1 MEAVFYPLKC
11 MSVLSVFV
19 ELSISYC
26 LSSGVKSQKPFS
38 RAGGRDCGPLF
49 QWTLLIYE
57 QGAER
62 RGWSCIFST
71 RLSFVHVTF
80 WLCWVSD
87 AAVAA
92 SVVVGSGDQSP
103 VAVYRLLLLQSTG
116 SRALRVQA
124 FRFVGSVVVARR
136 L

>member
-49 QWTLLIYE
+49 QRTLLIYE

-80 WLCWVSD
+80 L
-87 AAVAA
+87 AVL
-92 SVVVGSGDQSP
+92 G
-103 VAVYRLLLLQSTG
+103 L
-116 SRALRVQA
+116 
-124 FRFVGSVVVARR
+124 
-136 L
+136 